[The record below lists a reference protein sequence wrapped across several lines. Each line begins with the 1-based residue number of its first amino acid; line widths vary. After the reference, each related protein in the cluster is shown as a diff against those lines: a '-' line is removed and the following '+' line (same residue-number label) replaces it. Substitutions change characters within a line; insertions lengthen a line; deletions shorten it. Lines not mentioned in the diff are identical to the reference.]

1 MRRWPVSSLA
11 MKNKT
16 FNQWLLPKCE
26 AEMRKY
32 TQYLFHQHK
41 GEALGIDSGDLY
53 NDVIAKLVARNPP
66 VNDRHQL
73 FGLLKVASL
82 NRMTDLWR
90 KKSTRDKYISIPMP
104 IRGRPMDEGP
114 MERVAAKQLS
124 PAQQV
129 GLNDQI
135 EVLKERA
142 AEDPDL
148 AILFQAFS
156 DLVEQ
161 GEPTSVLNISNQLK
175 RPYNQVANSIER
187 LRTIARR
194 VL

>member
-1 MRRWPVSSLA
+1 MNDTTPTQ
-11 MKNKT
+11 T
-16 FNQWLLPKCE
+16 FNDLLPACCADLRE
-26 AEMRKY
+26 Y
-32 TQYLFHQHK
+32 TQTLYYSF
-41 GEALGIDSGDLY
+41 GGARLGIKADDLF